1 MILQL
6 RILNFAI
13 IEELQIEFHEGFNV
27 LTGETGAGK
36 SILLDALGL
45 LLGERGST
53 DFIRHGQHKAEIEGL
68 FSFRSNSVV
77 IERLDELG
85 IKCDDNTIVIRRDL
99 TNQGKSICRI
109 NGQLV
114 TIAMLKHIGEAL
126 VNFHSQHDHQ
136 QLLQAHRHLFWLDA
150 FAGSVLEA
158 ELSEYQQIYREFTK
172 VRKELEHL
180 NRNEKELAQRID
192 LIRYQTNEI
201 DQAQLVLGE
210 DEILMEEKNKLV
222 HAEKI
227 NKSVYGAYSALA
239 DEQRTLDW
247 LGVSMSHLEEVL
259 NLDPELQKK
268 FQQIEESFYILD
280 EITRELSS
288 YSDKNEFDAN
298 RLDEIEDR
306 LHTIHNLK
314 RKYGESIAEILAYN
328 VLIMS
333 ELEQLENRELFQSE
347 LIARIKNLRSN
358 LILKAKTLTQLRQE
372 AANHLM
378 DEVKKELAD
387 LHMENAQFFVK
398 IDDLSNEAT
407 DDSLDIAGGDYGMND
422 VEFMITTNPGE
433 PLKPLSKVASGG
445 ELSRLVLALR
455 TVLARIDD
463 VDTLIFD
470 EVDTG
475 VSGRV
480 THAIGEK
487 LLRISIDRQLLA
499 ITHHPQVASL
509 ADKHLLIEKH
519 ITGDRTK
526 TKVIMLNEDDR
537 VQELAR
543 MIGGNQISSSAKLH
557 AAEMRRLGKQIKQG
571 K

>member
-53 DFIRHGQHKAEIEGL
+53 DFIRHGQNKAEIEGL
-68 FSFRSNSVV
+68 FSFRSNSIVAS
-77 IERLDELG
+77 RLDELG
-85 IKCDDNTIVIRRDL
+85 IKSEDNTIVIRRDL
-99 TNQGKSICRI
+99 TNHGKSICRI
-109 NGQLV
+109 NGHLV
-114 TIAMLKHIGEAL
+114 TIAMLKHIGETL
-126 VNFHSQHDHQ
+126 INFHSQHDHQ
-136 QLLQAHRHLFWLDA
+136 QLLQANRHLFWLDA
-150 FAGSVLEA
+150 FAGNALEA
-158 ELSEYQQIYREFTK
+158 PLIEYQQTYREFIK
-172 VRKELEHL
+172 LRKEIEQF

-192 LIRYQTNEI
+192 LLRYQTNEI
-201 DQAQLVLGE
+201 EQAHLVKGE
-210 DEILMEEKNKLV
+210 NELLLEEKNKLV

-239 DEQRTLDW
+239 DEQKTLDW

-259 NLDPELQKK
+259 HLDPELQKK
-268 FQQIEESFYILD
+268 FQQIEESFYLLD
-280 EITRELSS
+280 EITRDLGS
-288 YSDKNEFDAN
+288 YSDNEFDAN
-298 RLDEIEDR
+298 RLDEIEER
-306 LHTIHNLK
+306 LHLINSLK
-314 RKYGESIAEILAYN
+314 RKYGESIEEILAYN
-328 VLIMS
+328 DTIKG
-333 ELEQLENRELFQSE
+333 ELEQLENRETFQSE
-347 LIARIKNLRSN
+347 LTTRIMKVRLDLIA
-358 LILKAKTLTQLRQE
+358 KAKTLTQLRRE
-372 AANHLM
+372 AAKQLIE
-378 DEVKKELAD
+378 EVKSELDD
-387 LHMENAQFFVK
+387 LHMENAQFDVQ
-398 IDDLSNEAT
+398 IDDISYESEGQ
-407 DDSLDIAGGDYGMND
+407 SLDLAGGEYGMNE

-433 PLKPLSKVASGG
+433 PLKPLSRVASGG

-463 VDTLIFD
+463 VETLVFD

-487 LLRISIDRQLLA
+487 LIRISIDRQLLA

-519 ITGDRTK
+519 VIGERTK
-526 TKVIMLNEDDR
+526 TNVIKLNEGDR
-537 VQELAR
+537 VLELAR
-543 MIGGNQISSSAKLH
+543 MIGGDQISRSATLH
-557 AAEMRRLGKQIKQG
+557 AAEMRRLGKQIKVG